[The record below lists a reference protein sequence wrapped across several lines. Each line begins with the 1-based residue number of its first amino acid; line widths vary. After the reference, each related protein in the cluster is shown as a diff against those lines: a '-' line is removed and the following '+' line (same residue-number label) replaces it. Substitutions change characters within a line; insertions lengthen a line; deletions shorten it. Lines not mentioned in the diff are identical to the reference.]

1 MNGHARD
8 QVSRGTNHCWDANT
22 GRNLTDCSLLTLQRD
37 IPTYSP
43 FPMENASLHIFDI
56 LMFLKMLKMV
66 SAKRSSNKM
75 ISAKIKLPKNT
86 HSMVTF

>member
-1 MNGHARD
+1 
-8 QVSRGTNHCWDANT
+8 
-22 GRNLTDCSLLTLQRD
+22 
-37 IPTYSP
+37 
-43 FPMENASLHIFDI
+43 MENASLHIFDI

-86 HSMVTF
+86 HSMVTFWIRKEEIILTPQEKIELEVIHILIEKTLHVGSKQNGARF